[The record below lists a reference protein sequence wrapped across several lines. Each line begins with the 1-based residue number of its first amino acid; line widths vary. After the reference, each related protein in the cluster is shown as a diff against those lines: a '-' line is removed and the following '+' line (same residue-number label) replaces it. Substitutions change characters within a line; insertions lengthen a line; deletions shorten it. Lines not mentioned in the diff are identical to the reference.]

1 MREKASDQLVQD
13 RAIQT
18 RQHLLDAARRIFA
31 RDGFEVARLQD
42 IAEAAG
48 KTRGALYAHFK
59 DKEDLFFALFEEDL
73 ARDHELSS
81 LQLRPHPSREERV
94 SALTAQLESILE
106 DRRRML
112 LYLEFKM
119 YAIRHPHRQKR
130 LADLHA
136 AICDQGISNKIE
148 LLPALAIA
156 DRESRRRAVAA
167 VGAVLDG
174 LAINLYFD
182 PEGLTQEEVHRDI
195 ERLVREQ
202 LTGEPPSRV

>member
-1 MREKASDQLVQD
+1 VREKASDQLVQE

-18 RQHLLDAARRIFA
+18 RQDLLDAARRIFA

-48 KTRGALYAHFK
+48 RTRGALYAHFK

-81 LQLRPHPSREERV
+81 RQLRPHPSREERV
-94 SALTAQLESILE
+94 STLTAQLESILQ

-202 LTGEPPSRV
+202 LTGD